1 MLLQV
6 FVSDSTII
14 ILNPKVKDILKILGI
29 TGFVAASLLMPG
41 LPKILTPAYKK
52 QHKRWGHFNRR
63 ILKAA
68 LKRMQTGGVIEE
80 IEQDG
85 EIVFKLS
92 EKGKLKL
99 FKYRLEDLELNQN
112 SWDKKWR
119 LVAYDIPK
127 GKKNQAEAFRTLLKK
142 MNFLQ
147 LQKSLWL
154 TPFPCSNE
162 IEFLKQLYFLKDH
175 VTVLT
180 ISQLEGE
187 SAYKQYFGI

>member
-1 MLLQV
+1 M
-6 FVSDSTII
+6 
-14 ILNPKVKDILKILGI
+14 NPKVKDILKILGV
-29 TGFVAASLLMPG
+29 TGFIAGSILMPG
-41 LPKILTPAYKK
+41 LPIIMTPFYKK
-52 QHKRWGHFNRR
+52 QQKHWGHFNRR

-68 LKRMQTGGVIEE
+68 LRRMQSAGAIEE
-80 IEQDG
+80 SEHEG
-85 EIVFKLS
+85 EIVFKLT

-99 FKYRLEDLELNQN
+99 FKYRLDDLQLNQN

-127 GKKNQAEAFRTLLKK
+127 SKKNQAEAFRTLLKK

-154 TPFPCSNE
+154 TPFPCSSE
-162 IEFLKQLYFLKDH
+162 IEFLKQLYFLTDN
-175 VTVLT
+175 VTILT

-187 SAYKQYFGI
+187 LAYKQYFGI